1 MSKFAVALYQAYEKS
16 DASLFE
22 INPVFKTSD
31 SLIMAADAKVNIDDN
46 ALYRHADY
54 AAMRDLNE
62 EDPTEVEAGKFNLN
76 FIKTG
81 WKRGLHG
88 QWGWTGH
95 GHHGHHQA
103 FGG

>member
-1 MSKFAVALYQAYEKS
+1 MVKFVSALYQAYEKS

-31 SLIMAADAKVNIDDN
+31 NHIMAADAKVNIDDN
-46 ALYRHADY
+46 ALYRHSDY

-76 FIKTG
+76 FIK
-81 WKRGLHG
+81 LII
-88 QWGWTGH
+88 
-95 GHHGHHQA
+95 
-103 FGG
+103 